1 MLSEENGSSELR
13 GMPLHKCRSFCGC
26 WCEPQDRR
34 CRMLN
39 FNRLAPHAERNQMK
53 PLLGPTIL
61 NASALLITLGP
72 PACGSG
78 SLMPSVAD
86 STTFSYLQGSPRH

>member
-1 MLSEENGSSELR
+1 
-13 GMPLHKCRSFCGC
+13 
-26 WCEPQDRR
+26 
-34 CRMLN
+34 
-39 FNRLAPHAERNQMK
+39 MK